1 MSDAFDDVVSYFKKE
16 YGKSCMVEKEERRVT
31 TAVSGQLQ
39 PYVIVCSVVHDI
51 FRLGV
56 LGELKIPKNK
66 MVQACVLANMINA
79 ISFSFFY
86 IASIASESEELIVE
100 TTCVVKGCKL
110 SREAIGLTLGTAC
123 GEADRFY
130 PAFQKLI
137 WGDVSPEEAFDSIKI
152 KTEE

>member
-1 MSDAFDDVVSYFKKE
+1 MSDTFDDVVSYFKKE
-16 YGKSCMVEKEERRVT
+16 YGNSCVVEKEERRVI

-39 PYVIVCSVVHDI
+39 PYLIVCSVVRDI
-51 FRLGV
+51 FRLSV
-56 LGELKIPKNK
+56 LGELKIPKDK
-66 MVQACVLANMINA
+66 MVQACVLANMINPV
-79 ISFSFFY
+79 SLSFFY

-100 TTCVVKGCKL
+100 TSCVVKGCKV

-137 WGDVSPEEAFDSIKI
+137 WADVPAEEAFHSVEGAK
-152 KTEE
+152 K